1 MATSAS
7 LLHPS
12 TLAPAFSPPA
22 PRRGHPP
29 SQLDLRPSRRHH
41 GVSVSLAAASSSAA
55 SPEVEKEPS
64 SPSTPPPDESSA
76 LSAVAESVKVLK
88 EAAKTRKVPADE
100 VLAALAK
107 IKKAKLDT
115 STFFET
121 LGGTESP
128 GRTWKLIF
136 TAQGSKLGKGSYFPV
151 TAVQRFD
158 AAGQRIEN
166 GVYLGRAGSLSFEGR
181 LSWKKKILAFV
192 FERVRLKLGPLGPLE
207 IPLGGGDDM
216 SREPS
221 TKDPFFLWFYV
232 DEEVAVAQGKGGG
245 TAFWCRCKRVEGQG
259 RRPAF
264 WYFGFNII

>member
-1 MATSAS
+1 EDGLVRILAPRFHARPS
-7 LLHPS
+7 LLA
-12 TLAPAFSPPA
+12 APAASRAPPVTA
-22 PRRGHPP
+22 RPPPQPPSPRRLGLTRRLVIRRVAGGGEGALLAVHP
-29 SQLDLRPSRRHH
+29 
-41 GVSVSLAAASSSAA
+41 AAGRVL
-55 SPEVEKEPS
+55 SPIGEQR
-64 SPSTPPPDESSA
+64 A
-76 LSAVAESVKVLK
+76 SAVAESVKVLK
-88 EAAKTRKVPADE
+88 EAAKTRKVPAPE

-115 STFFET
+115 SAFFET

-207 IPLGGGDDM
+207 IPIGGGGDVG
-216 SREPS
+216 REPS

-245 TAFWCRCKRVEGQG
+245 TAFWCRCKRVD
-259 RRPAF
+259 
-264 WYFGFNII
+264 

>member
-1 MATSAS
+1 MASSAS

-22 PRRGHPP
+22 PRRPA
-29 SQLDLRPSRRHH
+29 QLDLRSSRRHH
-41 GVSVSLAAASSSAA
+41 GVSVSLAASSSAA

-76 LSAVAESVKVLK
+76 LSAVAESVRVLK
-88 EAAKTRKVPADE
+88 EAAKTRKVPAAE

-115 STFFET
+115 SAFFET

-136 TAQGSKLGKGSYFPV
+136 TAQGSKLGTGSYFPV

-181 LSWKKKILAFV
+181 LSWRKKILAFV

-207 IPLGGGDDM
+207 IPLGGGDVG
-216 SREPS
+216 REPS

-232 DEEVAVAQGKGGG
+232 DEEIAVAQGKGGG
-245 TAFWCRCKRVEGQG
+245 TAFWCRCKRVDGQG

>member
-1 MATSAS
+1 MASSAS

-22 PRRGHPP
+22 PRRP
-29 SQLDLRPSRRHH
+29 SQLDLRSSRRHH
-41 GVSVSLAAASSSAA
+41 GVSVSLAASSSAA

-64 SPSTPPPDESSA
+64 SPSTPPLDDSSA

-115 STFFET
+115 SAFFET

-136 TAQGSKLGKGSYFPV
+136 TAQGSKLEKGSYFPV

-192 FERVRLKLGPLGPLE
+192 FERVRLKLGPLPSLE
-207 IPLGGGDDM
+207 IPLGGGDVG
-216 SREPS
+216 REPS

-232 DEEVAVAQGKGGG
+232 DEEIAVAQGKGGG
-245 TAFWCRCKRVEGQG
+245 TAFWCRCKRVDGQG

>member
-1 MATSAS
+1 MASSAS
-7 LLHPS
+7 LRLRSSPRRPRGVSLTVAAAASPDVEKAPS
-12 TLAPAFSPPA
+12 SSPPA
-22 PRRGHPP
+22 P
-29 SQLDLRPSRRHH
+29 SD
-41 GVSVSLAAASSSAA
+41 
-55 SPEVEKEPS
+55 EPS
-64 SPSTPPPDESSA
+64 D

-88 EAAKTRKVPADE
+88 DAAKTRKVPAPE

-115 STFFET
+115 SSFFET

-128 GRTWKLIF
+128 GRTWMLIF
-136 TAQGSKLGKGSYFPV
+136 TAQVRGNISQGSKLEKGSYFPV

-166 GVYLGRAGSLSFEGR
+166 GVYLGPAGSLTFEGR

-192 FERVRLKLGPLGPLE
+192 FERIRVKVGPLPSLE
-207 IPLGGGDDM
+207 IPFGGGDK

-232 DEEVAVAQGKGGG
+232 DEEIAVAQGKGGG
-245 TAFWCRCKRVEGQG
+245 TAFWCRCRRV
-259 RRPAF
+259 PA
-264 WYFGFNII
+264 

>member
-1 MATSAS
+1 MASSAS
-7 LLHPS
+7 LLHAS
-12 TLAPAFSPPA
+12 TLAPASSRPLPRRGLAPPQLGLRSSPRRPRGVSLTVAAAASPDVEKAPSSSPPA
-22 PRRGHPP
+22 P
-29 SQLDLRPSRRHH
+29 SD
-41 GVSVSLAAASSSAA
+41 
-55 SPEVEKEPS
+55 EPS
-64 SPSTPPPDESSA
+64 D

-88 EAAKTRKVPADE
+88 DAAKTRKVPAPE

-115 STFFET
+115 SAFFET

-136 TAQGSKLGKGSYFPV
+136 TAQGSKLEKGSYFPV

-166 GVYLGRAGSLSFEGR
+166 GVYLGPAGSLSFEGR

-192 FERVRLKLGPLGPLE
+192 FERVRLKLGPLPSLE
-207 IPLGGGDDM
+207 IPFGGGDK

-232 DEEVAVAQGKGGG
+232 DEEIAVAQGKGGG
-245 TAFWCRCKRVEGQG
+245 TAFWCRCRRV
-259 RRPAF
+259 PA
-264 WYFGFNII
+264 